1 MLISKLPNKYWKSY
15 SIIVIQLRVYFYNA
29 AQVSILRSGGG
40 GLVEVCMG
48 FGTGEWD
55 CCGMGCADVNGP
67 CILFLPG
74 VQGGFAF
81 VLFVLQWSCSLV
93 LTLMRALTIPS
104 PFGLWREI
112 WAGL

>member
-15 SIIVIQLRVYFYNA
+15 SIIVIQLRVYFYSA
-29 AQVSILRSGGG
+29 ARVAVLGSGGR

-48 FGTGEWD
+48 FGTAEWD
-55 CCGMGCADVNGP
+55 CCGIGCADVNGP

-74 VQGGFAF
+74 VQGGFVF
-81 VLFVLQWSCSLV
+81 VPFVLQWSGSLV
-93 LTLMRALTIPS
+93 LTPVWALTILS